1 MSPISII
8 DHIVIC
14 VREKEPFIAFY
25 RDHLGAKINESRP
38 GKCEIRFGDSKISVQ
53 TVDSIPDFARQTL
66 PGTANL
72 CLVTSEDIDT
82 VCARL
87 AKAGIDQVSELKE
100 RDGAAGP
107 IRSAHFRD
115 PEGNLV
121 ELCNRL

>member
-1 MSPISII
+1 MTVVSLI

-14 VREKEPFIAFY
+14 VRELEPFVAFY
-25 RDHLGAKINESRP
+25 RDHLGAEVEESRP
-38 GKCEIRFGDSKISVQ
+38 GKCEIRFGNSKISVQ
-53 TVDSIPDFARQTL
+53 TPESIPEMARNTL

-72 CLVTSEDIDT
+72 CLVTSEDINV
-82 VCARL
+82 VCTRL
-87 AKAGIDQVSELKE
+87 GAAGIEQVSDLKE
-100 RDGAAGP
+100 RDGAVGV